1 MPPLGFLKR
10 CQLLPDEALQTFQ
23 RDTDYFFGRPLR
35 LWGGRWLRV
44 RGGLDMK
51 NVDLGLTPI
60 TSHLK
65 RMVQSR
71 VARFGIVDAY
81 DDGVGSV

>member
-1 MPPLGFLKR
+1 LGFLKQ
-10 CQLLPDEALQTFQ
+10 CQLLPDEALQMFQ
-23 RDTDYFFGRPLR
+23 RETDYVFGRRLR
-35 LWGGRWLRV
+35 LWRSGWLRL

-65 RMVQSR
+65 CMVQSR
-71 VARFGIVDAY
+71 VARFGVVDAY